1 MKEKF
6 SEMIKMMHQ
15 RKSVENICT
24 AIDSY
29 DAYLEEESFFKRE
42 ITAIKAMAEEL
53 EECEDFF
60 LGEYQFTA
68 DDSIEI
74 CLICIMT
81 GVEECEYFSNREE
94 LVVALRSV
102 EGDYKKVA
110 MKLADFIADDGECDF
125 FSLHPKKKVIR
136 KLFSFK

>member
-6 SEMIKMMHQ
+6 NEILKMMHQ
-15 RKSVENICT
+15 RKSVQKICT
-24 AIDSY
+24 SVDSY

-53 EECEDFF
+53 EECEDFL
-60 LGEYQFTA
+60 LGEYPFTA
-68 DDSIEI
+68 EDSIEI

-81 GVEECEYFSNREE
+81 GIEECEFFSNRQG
-94 LVVALRSV
+94 LVEALRSV
-102 EGDYKKVA
+102 EGDYKRVA
-110 MKLADFIADDGECDF
+110 MKLADFIADDGKCEF